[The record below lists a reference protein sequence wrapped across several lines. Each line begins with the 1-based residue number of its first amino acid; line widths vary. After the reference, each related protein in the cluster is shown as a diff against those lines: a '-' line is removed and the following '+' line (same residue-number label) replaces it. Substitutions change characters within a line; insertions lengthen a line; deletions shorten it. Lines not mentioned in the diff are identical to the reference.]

1 MFSSSSIDWGAEIF
15 FFFVKL
21 LSVEISI
28 YRFHI
33 MLTRRIRRNPRACQT
48 FGLKGIQLGSKV
60 GRVSDSAAM
69 PCNNELN
76 LSESES
82 RSTSYATG

>member
-48 FGLKGIQLGSKV
+48 FGIAKRHSTWIKGWQSFGLG
-60 GRVSDSAAM
+60 GDA
-69 PCNNELN
+69 L
-76 LSESES
+76 
-82 RSTSYATG
+82 